1 MNKNQLY
8 DYTPQN
14 NYDVTIN
21 ATKSTLTN
29 FQQLTDL
36 IPQKQIFLGF
46 DGYIDSLYSM
56 ISKRTDSTNW
66 VKMDSM
72 SEFANRIQDA
82 SGSSCNIERVLKK
95 KIAGGFAPNMARAIS
110 GFGAKVILVGAMG
123 FPAINP
129 LFKEFPEN
137 VKLYSIKD
145 MGETAAFEFDD
156 GKVMVTDFGNINQIT
171 WDTIMSV
178 IPRDDFIG
186 LIEQSDAIGQ
196 GHWSLVPNMN
206 SIWEKMIEEIFPN
219 VTNMRDKIF
228 MVDPSDCKKRTHA
241 DINEKLKLLQKI
253 DAFSHVMLSLN
264 DKEAIDITNVIISKD
279 SAFQKKRVSQ
289 VKNHEDYIDIGEKL
303 NEVLDISYL
312 VIHDPHFATISTKK
326 SHHWVTE
333 GYTSKPKFTTAA
345 GDFFNGGV
353 LSSLVCGLKPEE
365 SLVVGNALTAI
376 FVRTGVYARLNEVR
390 RFIESYFKYI
400 QNDLDELTI

>member
-1 MNKNQLY
+1 MSKIQLY
-8 DYTPQN
+8 DYSKQN
-14 NYDVTIN
+14 IHDVTIN

-29 FQQLTDL
+29 FQQLTNL
-36 IPQKQIFLGF
+36 IPQKQFFLGF
-46 DGYIDSLYSM
+46 DGYIDSLYSTV
-56 ISKRTDSTNW
+56 SKRTDSTNW
-66 VKMDSM
+66 IKMDSM
-72 SEFANRIQDA
+72 SEFADRIQDA

-110 GFGAKVILVGAMG
+110 GIGAKVILVGAMG
-123 FPAINP
+123 FPEINP
-129 LFKEFPEN
+129 LFKEFQEN
-137 VKLYSIKD
+137 VELFSIKE

-156 GKVMVTDFGNINQIT
+156 GKVMCTDFGNINQIT

-178 IPRDDFIG
+178 IPRDEFIG
-186 LIEQSDAIGQ
+186 LIEKSDAIGQ

-253 DAFSHVMLSLN
+253 DVFSHVMLSLN

-289 VKNHEDYIDIGEKL
+289 VKSHEDYIDIGEKL

-312 VIHDPHFATISTKK
+312 VIHDPHFATISTKT
-326 SHHWVTE
+326 SHDWVTE
-333 GYTSKPKFTTAA
+333 GYTSKPNFTTAA
-345 GDFFNGGV
+345 GDHFNGGV
-353 LSSLVCGLKPEE
+353 LTSLVCGLKPEE
-365 SLVVGNALTAI
+365 SLVIGNALTAI
-376 FVRTGVYARLNEVR
+376 FVRTGISVGLNKVR
-390 RFIESYFKYI
+390 KFVESYFKYVM
-400 QNDLDELTI
+400 NDTNEFSI